1 MSKVLIF
8 KDSVKPN
15 CSRFIYCSPFYTVS
29 CIDHRLSNAI
39 KKAEKILITS
49 RNGVIGLVA
58 NKIKINDKSI
68 ITVGSK
74 TNELLRFHGFT
85 NIVDP
90 YFDVKSLVEEV
101 NLKSTLYISGFD
113 ISFTN
118 YKLYG
123 IERLI
128 IYKAIERKI
137 PLSIINQII
146 GGSISHICLYSQRG
160 ADIFL
165 RNFPQDYNFNGIKFI
180 CISREVTKVIEKFNP
195 IYPNIPIESE
205 MLSLIS

>member
-1 MSKVLIF
+1 LIF

-15 CSRFIYCSPFYTVS
+15 CNKFIYCSPFYTVS

-49 RNGVIGLVA
+49 RNGVIGLVD
-58 NKIKINDKSI
+58 NKIKTDDKLI

-74 TNELLRFHGFT
+74 THELLKSHGFT

-90 YFDVKSLVEEV
+90 YFDIKSLVAEV
-101 NLKSTLYISGFD
+101 NLESTLYISGFD

-123 IERLI
+123 IERFV
-128 IYKAIERKI
+128 IYRAIERKI
-137 PLSIINQII
+137 PLNVISEVVD
-146 GGSISHICLYSQRG
+146 GSISHICLYSQRG
-160 ADIFL
+160 AGIFL

-180 CISREVTKVIEKFNP
+180 CISREVAKVIEKFNP
-195 IYPNIPIESE
+195 IYPAIPIESE